1 MKTKNIL
8 MDLNNFAEKI
18 FRNISCPSN
27 TLLEAMKYSF
37 FSGGKRIRA
46 QFVYAIGNIFNLD
59 INNCHKIAFAIEAI
73 HTYSLIHD
81 DLPAMDNDD
90 IRRGKPTC
98 HIKFNEATAI
108 LAGDALQ
115 ALAFEVIQDI
125 EVNNVAQLKNI
136 NKIFCRCSGSAGMV
150 SGQQLDIEGENKKL
164 KLDALETVHINKTAR
179 MFTASILL
187 PYLTLDNHCSST
199 KASLIK
205 LSELIGLC
213 FQIKD
218 DILDVTKTSEELGK
232 TSAKDL
238 AANKSTYVSLMGL
251 NKANEYLK
259 NKKEQINTLIEEFK
273 EKNLNLTELEE
284 LINLV
289 TNRNY

>member
-1 MKTKNIL
+1 MKTKNTLINF
-8 MDLNNFAEKI
+8 NNFAEDI
-18 FRNISCPSN
+18 FNNITCPSD
-27 TLLEAMKYSF
+27 TLLEAIKYSF
-37 FSGGKRIRA
+37 FSGGKRVRA
-46 QFVYAIGNIFNLD
+46 QFVYCIGEIFNLKID
-59 INNCHKIAFAIEAI
+59 NCHKIAFAIEAI

-90 IRRGKPTC
+90 LRRGKPTC
-98 HIKFNEATAI
+98 HIKFDEATAI

-125 EVNNVAQLKNI
+125 EVKNIAQLKNI
-136 NKIFCRCSGSAGMV
+136 NKIFSRCSGSAGMV
-150 SGQQLDIEGENKKL
+150 AGQQLDIEGENRKL
-164 KLDALETVHINKTAR
+164 QLNALETVHINKTAK

-187 PYLTLDNHCSST
+187 PYLTLNHHYSDI

-218 DILDVTKTSEELGK
+218 DILDVTKTSQELGK

-238 AANKSTYVSLMGL
+238 ATNKSTYVSLMGL
-251 NKANEYLK
+251 SQANEYLN
-259 NKKEQINTLIEEFK
+259 NKRNQIDAILEQFE
-273 EKNLNLTELEE
+273 EKNLNLVKLKE

-289 TNRNY
+289 INRNY

>member
-8 MDLNNFAEKI
+8 IDFNNFAENI
-18 FRNISCPSN
+18 FRSILCPSS

-37 FSGGKRIRA
+37 FSGGKRVRA
-46 QFVYAIGNIFNLD
+46 QFVYAIGEIFNID
-59 INNCHKIAFAIEAI
+59 INNCHRIAFAIEAI

-81 DLPAMDNDD
+81 DLPAMDDD
-90 IRRGKPTC
+90 NIRRGKPTC

-115 ALAFEVIQDI
+115 ALAFEIIQDI
-125 EVNNVAQLKNI
+125 EVNNIAQLKNI
-136 NKIFCRCSGSAGMV
+136 TKIFSRCSGSAGMV
-150 SGQQLDIEGENKKL
+150 SGQQLDIEGENKQL
-164 KLDALETVHINKTAR
+164 QLDSLEVVHINKTAK

-199 KASLIK
+199 KTSLIK

-218 DILDVTKTSEELGK
+218 DILDVTKTSDELGK
-232 TSAKDL
+232 TSAKDIFS
-238 AANKSTYVSLMGL
+238 NKSTYVSLMGL
-251 NKANEYLK
+251 DEANNYLSSK
-259 NKKEQINTLIEEFK
+259 KRQIDDILNILKKE
-273 EKNLNLTELEE
+273 NLNLATLEK

-289 TNRNY
+289 INRNY

>member
-1 MKTKNIL
+1 MKTENIL
-8 MDLNNFAEKI
+8 IDFNNFAENI
-18 FRNISCPSN
+18 FNNINCCSD

-37 FSGGKRIRA
+37 FGGGKRVRA
-46 QFVYAIGNIFNLD
+46 QFVYSIGEIFNLD
-59 INNCHKIAFAIEAI
+59 INNCHKVAFAIEAI

-90 IRRGKPTC
+90 LRRGKATC
-98 HIKFNEATAI
+98 HIKFDEATAI

-115 ALAFEVIQDI
+115 ALAFEVMQDI
-125 EVNNVAQLKNI
+125 KINNISQLRSI
-136 NKIFCRCSGSAGMV
+136 NKLFCQCSGSAGMV
-150 SGQQLDIEGENKKL
+150 AGQQLDIEGENKKL
-164 KLDALETVHINKTAR
+164 KLDTLEIVHINKTAR

-187 PYLTLDNHCSST
+187 PYLTLDNHCSNT
-199 KASLIK
+199 KTSLIK

-232 TSAKDL
+232 TSAKDI

-251 NKANEYLK
+251 DKANKYL
-259 NKKEQINTLIEEFK
+259 NSKKKQIDTILYEFEERK
-273 EKNLNLTELEE
+273 LNLAKLEK

-289 TNRNY
+289 INRNY